1 MTLKLSA
8 DNKYENMQDDD
19 IISLI
24 QAGDNNAL
32 EFTFIAISL

>member
-32 EFTFIAISL
+32 EFIID